1 MLWVVFL
8 PKPHKEQQLSEFS
21 LDIVKVYPMCRNVA
35 KFYVDHVLFEVVGG
49 WEFFFLGLTSCFVFH
64 DFYINKII

>member
-8 PKPHKEQQLSEFS
+8 PKPHKEQQLSEFA

-49 WEFFFLGLTSCFVFH
+49 WEFFFLG
-64 DFYINKII
+64 